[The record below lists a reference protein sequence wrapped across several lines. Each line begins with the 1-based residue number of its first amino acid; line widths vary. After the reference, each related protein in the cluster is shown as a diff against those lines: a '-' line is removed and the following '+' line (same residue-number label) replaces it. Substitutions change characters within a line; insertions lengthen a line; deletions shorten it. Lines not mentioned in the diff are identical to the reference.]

1 MKRDEDQALGQ
12 VESSSRIFERPADGF
27 MGAEYK
33 HYLIPSDNTYK
44 PHPEELSGLV
54 NALVDGGYV
63 LRTGT
68 DTFNRAV
75 INTFGD
81 PPNPAVETGCYVH
94 LGAGEYSPFVCPCSA
109 RDIAAFGEGDYRIV
123 WTVDSSNESGL
134 TYPLTP
140 FPNWGDAYYELQL
153 HVATD
158 FVYHTS
164 ELIEPFNAHLWM
176 TLASECAAAR
186 RTCQS
191 GSPTAQANPETTR
204 ATASA
209 STWSRLSAAP
219 RRWTASSSSK
229 SRRWMLTQDRSM
241 SACSR

>member
-27 MGAEYK
+27 MGAEYQ

-81 PPNPAVETGCYVH
+81 PLRSQIHEFPEHVRRAR
-94 LGAGEYSPFVCPCSA
+94 SRSA
-109 RDIAAFGEGDYRIV
+109 HKNSSLESV
-123 WTVDSSNESGL
+123 TV
-134 TYPLTP
+134 
-140 FPNWGDAYYELQL
+140 AR
-153 HVATD
+153 
-158 FVYHTS
+158 
-164 ELIEPFNAHLWM
+164 
-176 TLASECAAAR
+176 AR
-186 RTCQS
+186 RSIVREGPHTCS
-191 GSPTAQANPETTR
+191 
-204 ATASA
+204 
-209 STWSRLSAAP
+209 L
-219 RRWTASSSSK
+219 
-229 SRRWMLTQDRSM
+229 
-241 SACSR
+241 